1 MCIRDSIQMYD
12 KLKDFPLVTEW
23 NPNVDGGYLELNLVG
38 RDTQGLFSKIS
49 GTLASVGA
57 KLISAQLNTRRDGIV
72 IDTFQI
78 DLTEGEGLIQ
88 ESDYRYIE
96 KTLINAILGR
106 VNVQNLVKNSNSDLI
121 EDQNFSKL
129 NMTPRVRI
137 DNNVSEDNT
146 VVEVESKNQIDLT
159 YRIALILAD
168 LGLNIVSAKLNT
180 EQEYTFA
187 VFYVQ
192 NHNKKKIT
200 QGEKM
205 TQIIERLRIDVGS

>member
-1 MCIRDSIQMYD
+1 M
-12 KLKDFPLVTEW
+12 
-23 NPNVDGGYLELNLVG
+23 
-38 RDTQGLFSKIS
+38 
-49 GTLASVGA
+49 
-57 KLISAQLNTRRDGIV
+57 
-72 IDTFQI
+72 
-78 DLTEGEGLIQ
+78 
-88 ESDYRYIE
+88 
-96 KTLINAILGR
+96 INAILGR

-137 DNNVSEDNT
+137 DNNVSEDST

-192 NHNKKKIT
+192 NHNQKKIT